1 MTPPHPL
8 PIAKGPLMHPAD
20 RLALAALALFAAGVT
35 ALAPLVWHAFEGRGL
50 NAVFAVVA
58 AMCFTGLGWMACR
71 WDSLAEGDV
80 AP

>member
-1 MTPPHPL
+1 MTPRHPL

-20 RLALAALALFAAGVT
+20 RLALAALALFAAGVV

-50 NAVFAVVA
+50 NAVLAVVA
-58 AMCFTGLGWMACR
+58 AMCFAGLGWVACR
-71 WDSLAEGDV
+71 WDSFAQEDE